1 MPTTDLII
9 KYDDMKAYLAKQE
22 KIDPERT
29 YTIFD
34 ILLEHI
40 DNACIW
46 VINGNDKE
54 GRSVAVTLDH
64 ESKKISI
71 FGSELSIK
79 EECVSPFAYM
89 KILPIHEQIY
99 SLFNMAY
106 EEAKKTHQSFI
117 YSL

>member
-29 YTIFD
+29 HTIFD
-34 ILLEHI
+34 LLLEHI
-40 DNACIW
+40 DNACVW
-46 VINGNDKE
+46 VINGNDKK

-71 FGSELSIK
+71 FGDELLIK
-79 EECVSPFAYM
+79 EKCVFPLAYM

-99 SLFNMAY
+99 TLFNMAY